1 MCTLSKHAVT
11 EFSVISFI
19 QHTLAFITSLFLDRM
34 FAQSRNF
41 YENNMILRFVLS
53 DPAKSCLER
62 SAWIDGYDYQNKD
75 TQKTLPLWK
84 NKSVIFAVRYF
95 FSAAVYNKNP
105 CDSTIY
111 ILLFLLSW
119 TTSWIFYNSETQQHH
134 VSQIHRM
141 QLLLKTIRKN
151 VINCDSDF

>member
-1 MCTLSKHAVT
+1 MILFV
-11 EFSVISFI
+11 

-53 DPAKSCLER
+53 DPAKSSLES

-75 TQKTLPLWK
+75 TQKNHYHYEK
-84 NKSVIFAVRYF
+84 NKSVIFC
-95 FSAAVYNKNP
+95 SAVYNKNP

-111 ILLFLLSW
+111 ILLFLPSW
-119 TTSWIFYNSETQQHH
+119 TISYNAKTQQHH
-134 VSQIHRM
+134 ASQIHRM
-141 QLLLKTIRKN
+141 QLLLKTIRKK
-151 VINCDSDF
+151 VINCDSDFNWDFALKWWPSWTPS

>member
-11 EFSVISFI
+11 EFSVISFV

-53 DPAKSCLER
+53 DPAKSSLES

-75 TQKTLPLWK
+75 TQKTHYHYEKISLL
-84 NKSVIFAVRYF
+84 F
-95 FSAAVYNKNP
+95 FSVQCIIKTHVIPQYTSCYFCHLGRHLGYFTTLKHKNIMP
-105 CDSTIY
+105 VK
-111 ILLFLLSW
+111 F
-119 TTSWIFYNSETQQHH
+119 SEC
-134 VSQIHRM
+134 
-141 QLLLKTIRKN
+141 N
-151 VINCDSDF
+151 YC